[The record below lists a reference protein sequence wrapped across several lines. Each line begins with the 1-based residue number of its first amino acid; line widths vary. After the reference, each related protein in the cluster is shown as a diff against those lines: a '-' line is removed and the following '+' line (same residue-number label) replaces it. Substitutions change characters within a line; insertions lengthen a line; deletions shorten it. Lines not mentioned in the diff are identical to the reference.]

1 MSNTSNQAK
10 IGNLYAT
17 PTPPQGEHFETLFE
31 HLNTRLEVITSA
43 DATHSTRY
51 VQTQDEWVVL
61 LAGEASLNING
72 EVIALRAGDYVFLA
86 AGLPHQ
92 VMHTS
97 QGARWLALHY
107 TAKSEGAAHR

>member
-1 MSNTSNQAK
+1 MSNSNPLLK

-17 PTPPQGEHFETLFE
+17 PTPPQGEHFETLLE
-31 HLNTRLEVITSA
+31 HHNTRLEVITSA
-43 DATHSTRY
+43 DAIHSTQY

-61 LAGEASLNING
+61 LAGEASLNVNG

-107 TAKSEGAAHR
+107 TAKSEVAIP